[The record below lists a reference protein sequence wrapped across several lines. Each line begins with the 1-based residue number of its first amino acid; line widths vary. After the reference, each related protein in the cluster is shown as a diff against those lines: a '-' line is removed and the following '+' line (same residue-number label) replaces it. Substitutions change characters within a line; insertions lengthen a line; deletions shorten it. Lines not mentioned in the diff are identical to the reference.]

1 MIEKLRAALANTN
14 VRAFLHV
21 IRAGEGTADEDG
33 YRRQF
38 GGELFTDFSRHPNRA
53 ITKTLGDKQLTSTA
67 AGAYQFLGRTWSECQ
82 AALNLPDFSPAS
94 QDLAA
99 VFLIARRK
107 GLEHAIAGRLEQ
119 AIAACANEWASL
131 PGSPYGQPTKTLAQC
146 HAVYKQH
153 GGTYAAIDISAGH
166 VEKPAPDQHDVP
178 AGDPT
183 QYSQEAGMPIPALIT
198 ALLPSVVAAIPRLA
212 QIFKPGSEVAERNVA
227 AASAVMDIVTQAT
240 GSVNAQAAVEKLQT
254 DPAAVAA
261 ATKAVESNWFQ
272 LAPADGGGVEGAR
285 KAAEAYAMPEGPRF
299 WLNPAFWI
307 TLVMLLMPFMLLV
320 DVFFVHP
327 ENYSGDLRT
336 QIVTAVLL
344 VISIV
349 GGYWLGTSFSS
360 ARKTEL
366 SNRAP

>member
-1 MIEKLRAALANTN
+1 
-14 VRAFLHV
+14 
-21 IRAGEGTADEDG
+21 
-33 YRRQF
+33 
-38 GGELFTDFSRHPNRA
+38 
-53 ITKTLGDKQLTSTA
+53 
-67 AGAYQFLGRTWSECQ
+67 
-82 AALNLPDFSPAS
+82 
-94 QDLAA
+94 
-99 VFLIARRK
+99 
-107 GLEHAIAGRLEQ
+107 
-119 AIAACANEWASL
+119 
-131 PGSPYGQPTKTLAQC
+131 
-146 HAVYKQH
+146 
-153 GGTYAAIDISAGH
+153 
-166 VEKPAPDQHDVP
+166 
-178 AGDPT
+178 
-183 QYSQEAGMPIPALIT
+183 MPIPALVT

-212 QIFKPGSEVAERNVA
+212 AIFKGGGSEVAERNVA
-227 AASAVMDIVTQAT
+227 AASAVLDIVTQAT
-240 GSVNAQAAVEKLQT
+240 GSVNAQAAVEAIQK
-254 DPAAVAA
+254 DPAQLAA

>member
-153 GGTYAAIDISAGH
+153 GGTYA
-166 VEKPAPDQHDVP
+166 PAAPIP
-178 AGDPT
+178 PGDPG
-183 QYSQEAGMPIPALIT
+183 QYSQEGGMPIPALVT
-198 ALLPSVVAAIPRLA
+198 ALLPSVIAAIPRLA

-272 LAPADGGGVEGAR
+272 LAPADGGGIAGAR
-285 KAAEAYAMPEGPRF
+285 QADAAMSGNDMMHSPSF
-299 WLNPAFWI
+299 WVAIALLP
-307 TLVMLLMPFMLLV
+307 LVYM
-320 DVFFVHP
+320 
-327 ENYSGDLRT
+327 
-336 QIVTAVLL
+336 
-344 VISIV
+344 IV
-349 GGYWLGTSFSS
+349 GSVVGLFGTPWSEDVRSAIANGVVGMVIGALAGYYFGQTTS
-360 ARKTEL
+360 R
-366 SNRAP
+366 NRTPAP

>member
-153 GGTYAAIDISAGH
+153 GGTYA
-166 VEKPAPDQHDVP
+166 PAAPIPQ
-178 AGDPT
+178 GDPA
-183 QYSQEAGMPIPALIT
+183 QYSQEGGMPIPALVT
-198 ALLPSVVAAIPRLA
+198 ALLPSVIAAIPRLA

-272 LAPADGGGVEGAR
+272 LAPADGGGIAGAR
-285 KAAEAYAMPEGPRF
+285 QADAAMSGNDMMHSPSF
-299 WLNPAFWI
+299 WVAIALLP
-307 TLVMLLMPFMLLV
+307 LVYMIVGSVVGLFGTPWSEDFRSAIANGVVGMVIGALAGYYFGQTTSR
-320 DVFFVHP
+320 
-327 ENYSGDLRT
+327 NRT
-336 QIVTAVLL
+336 Q
-344 VISIV
+344 
-349 GGYWLGTSFSS
+349 
-360 ARKTEL
+360 
-366 SNRAP
+366 AP